1 MPFPLEFNIRA
12 QNARPYA
19 GKMAVRTS
27 APNGTNFKV
36 LLSASSGG

>member
-1 MPFPLEFNIRA
+1 MPFPLEFNIQSSKRA
-12 QNARPYA
+12 
-19 GKMAVRTS
+19 AVGRKDGSTTS